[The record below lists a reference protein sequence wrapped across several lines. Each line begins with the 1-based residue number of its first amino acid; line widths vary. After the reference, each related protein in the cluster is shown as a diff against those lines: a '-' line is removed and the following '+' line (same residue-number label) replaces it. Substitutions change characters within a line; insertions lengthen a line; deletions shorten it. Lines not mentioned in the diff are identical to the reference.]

1 MATYL
6 HDPDL
11 RFLRHCDCDDLD
23 LLVSVLTHD
32 PKDGLARITETLTQD
47 PKYQK
52 YHPNHPRY
60 WEAIA
65 AEVQTFGA
73 NSFVTLLRGG
83 KGVCYREVLTDA
95 CDKMK
100 VNYNTKSSIESI
112 EMNMLM
118 KILEKSLTDLSS
130 QDLQAISEELGT
142 GYANPTPEVLM
153 MAIQAGIKT
162 SGFAAYQMALIVTNG
177 VAKALLGRG
186 LSLAGNALLTRTMG
200 IVAGP
205 IGWILSSLWLLID
218 LAGPAYRVTIPSCI
232 FIAYMRQK
240 HLYAP
245 SPDKE

>member
-11 RFLRHCDCDDLD
+11 RFLRHCDGDDLD

-32 PKDGLARITETLTQD
+32 PKDGLARITETLTHD

-52 YHPNHPRY
+52 HYPNHPRY

-118 KILEKSLTDLSS
+118 KILEKSLTELDS

-142 GYANPTPEVLM
+142 GYTNPTPEVLM

-245 SPDKE
+245 TPDKE